1 MEKKKKLSVSTGLC
15 YAGGDVGCNIVFGMI
30 GTLLTLFYTD
40 YVGISAATVGLV
52 MLLSRCFDGFSDLV
66 MGVIVE
72 RTNSKWGKSR
82 PWLLWM
88 SIPFALSAV
97 LLFTVPHTIGML
109 QFLYLF
115 VTYNFCTTICYT
127 AINLPYG
134 SLSSMMIRES
144 SERDKLSVLRM
155 GLSPIGKIVAATCTL
170 PLVKLLGNDQAA
182 WIKVMSVWA
191 VLALALLL
199 LCFFKCEEKV
209 QIEARKKD
217 EKLPVPTM
225 LKAAFHKS
233 VFLGSNDSVDS
244 TECILYDHRN
254 YSSVLLQIYL
264 QQ

>member
-1 MEKKKKLSVSTGLC
+1 MEKKKLSVSTRLC

-88 SIPFALSAV
+88 SVPFALSAV
-97 LLFTVPHTIGML
+97 LLFTVPHTTGML

-127 AINLPYG
+127 AINPKLYG
-134 SLSSMMIRES
+134 FIKNRSWPPSAINPPTNAMFLFPES
-144 SERDKLSVLRM
+144 STAGCSR
-155 GLSPIGKIVAATCTL
+155 
-170 PLVKLLGNDQAA
+170 Q
-182 WIKVMSVWA
+182 
-191 VLALALLL
+191 
-199 LCFFKCEEKV
+199 
-209 QIEARKKD
+209 
-217 EKLPVPTM
+217 
-225 LKAAFHKS
+225 
-233 VFLGSNDSVDS
+233 
-244 TECILYDHRN
+244 
-254 YSSVLLQIYL
+254 
-264 QQ
+264 

>member
-1 MEKKKKLSVSTGLC
+1 MKGRDNKMEKKKLSVSTRLC

-97 LLFTVPHTIGML
+97 LLFTVPRTTGML

-144 SERDKLSVLRM
+144 SEINSV
-155 GLSPIGKIVAATCTL
+155 
-170 PLVKLLGNDQAA
+170 
-182 WIKVMSVWA
+182 
-191 VLALALLL
+191 
-199 LCFFKCEEKV
+199 
-209 QIEARKKD
+209 
-217 EKLPVPTM
+217 
-225 LKAAFHKS
+225 
-233 VFLGSNDSVDS
+233 
-244 TECILYDHRN
+244 Y
-254 YSSVLLQIYL
+254 
-264 QQ
+264 